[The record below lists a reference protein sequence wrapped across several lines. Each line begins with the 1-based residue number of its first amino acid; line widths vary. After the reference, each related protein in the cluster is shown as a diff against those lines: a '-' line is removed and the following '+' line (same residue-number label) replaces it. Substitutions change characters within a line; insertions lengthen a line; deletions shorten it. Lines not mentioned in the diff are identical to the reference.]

1 MKKLVAAPQY
11 TDLLIR
17 RLAEQLVEDHHSF
30 ENTVLIGLQP
40 KGGFLLAQIQH
51 HLKSHTALS
60 GQTGLLDITFYRDD
74 FRRKD
79 LAWKASSTD
88 IEFLVEGK
96 KVILIDDVLFTG
108 RSVRS
113 AFDALISFGRP
124 SKVQLMVLVDRLY
137 QREFPIKADYVGI
150 KVNTLHSERIKI
162 DWDKEDVNIWITKES

>member
-17 RLAEQLVEDHHSF
+17 RLTEQLVEDHQTF

-40 KGGFLLAQIQH
+40 KGGFLLAKIEQY
-51 HLKSHTALS
+51 LKSHIALS

-79 LAWKASSTD
+79 LVWKASSTD
-88 IEFLVEGK
+88 IDFLVEGRQ
-96 KVILIDDVLFTG
+96 VVLIDDVLFTG

-124 SKVQLMVLVDRLY
+124 SKVQLMVLVDRLF
-137 QREFPIKADYVGI
+137 QREFPIKADYVGM
-150 KVNTLHSERIKI
+150 KVNTLPTERVNI
-162 DWDKEDVNIWITKES
+162 DWDKEEINIWITKEN